1 MTTFRSKLGRELVIP
16 ISILLGGL
24 GFLMAY
30 QKIWPGFIMIACV
43 AIFISYIFLTT
54 YYQIDGKTL
63 KIRCGMFINIKVDID
78 TIKRL
83 SETNNPLSSP
93 ATSLDRLELK
103 YLKNG
108 KIDTVMIS
116 PKDKSG
122 FIKMLTELNPAIEL
136 RLKPKS

>member
-1 MTTFRSKLGRELVIP
+1 MTTFRSKLGLELVIP
-16 ISILLGGL
+16 ISILLIGL
-24 GFLMAY
+24 GFLMGY
-30 QKIWPGFIMIACV
+30 QRIWPGFIVIACV
-43 AIFISYIFLTT
+43 AIFTSYIFLTT

-63 KIRCGMFINIKVDID
+63 KIRCGMFFNVKVDID